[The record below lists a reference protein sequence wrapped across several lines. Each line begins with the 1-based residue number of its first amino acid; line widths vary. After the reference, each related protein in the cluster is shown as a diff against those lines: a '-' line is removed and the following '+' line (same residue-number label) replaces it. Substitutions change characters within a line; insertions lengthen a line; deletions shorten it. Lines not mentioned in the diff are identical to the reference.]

1 MDKDGKFYPTD
12 EVDSAEL
19 AKGLKKISE
28 EIETR
33 LRLQKEQRQIPI
45 LCETES
51 KNSKYKVN
59 NLNQKPPNLTI
70 TNQALERGFFEN
82 TKYA

>member
-1 MDKDGKFYPTD
+1 MVYKNLELVFMDKDGKFYPID

-33 LRLQKEQRQIPI
+33 LRLQKEQR
-45 LCETES
+45 
-51 KNSKYKVN
+51 
-59 NLNQKPPNLTI
+59 
-70 TNQALERGFFEN
+70 
-82 TKYA
+82 